1 MEGCGRSIHLWA
13 SFCLTKKNWNTTRV
27 SGELARWA
35 DDIPRAGLTI
45 LTRRMVCMRYHEF
58 SQWRLVYRLT
68 WTMMSP
74 LLMSIFNVNPSSP
87 QRKSRIPPKKTS
99 NFGPVLNWGGETLC
113 CVGFQRQKKRAKRQT
128 TAKGWY
134 VSKASTLH
142 IITMHYICIT
152 IFAWTSRICEGFNVK
167 NVLHI
172 CQIGA
177 PELILGCT
185 SAFTRL
191 SCCDFLLDRFI

>member
-87 QRKSRIPPKKTS
+87 QRKSRIPQKKTS

-128 TAKGWY
+128 TVKGWH

-142 IITMHYICIT
+142 SITMHYLCIT
-152 IFAWTSRICEGFNVK
+152 IFAWTSRICEGFN
-167 NVLHI
+167 
-172 CQIGA
+172 A
-177 PELILGCT
+177 
-185 SAFTRL
+185 
-191 SCCDFLLDRFI
+191 